1 MSDCAIWNIPEI
13 ALRVIVSRA
22 TLHRRWASKRPGVSS
37 AENRCIVSGVKDEA
51 VLMSSI
57 LTHLRRFCG
66 TLDSGLWPTHSFHI
80 VLQIVGAH

>member
-1 MSDCAIWNIPEI
+1 M
-13 ALRVIVSRA
+13 
-22 TLHRRWASKRPGVSS
+22 
-37 AENRCIVSGVKDEA
+37 AENGCIVSGVKDEA